1 MAEPERLEVW
11 WGELPDRSPRPY
23 LVLTRSQAIP
33 VLRRVVVAPVTTTV
47 RAIPTEVSLGADEGL
62 PVESVAS
69 FDNIETLP
77 KAGLVR
83 RVGILGASREHEVCS
98 ALRDAVD
105 C

>member
-47 RAIPTEVSLGADEGL
+47 RDIPTEVPLGVDEGL

-69 FDNIETLP
+69 LDNIETLP
-77 KAGLVR
+77 KAGLTR
-83 RVGILGASREHEVCS
+83 RIGTLAAAREHEVCA
-98 ALRDAVD
+98 ALRNAVD